1 MASDPTQR
9 FFAGFMRIHILHHA
23 GEGPIYG
30 VEIARELGRH
40 GYRVSYGTLYPVL
53 HSLEKAGLLTSRQV
67 VEGGRRRR
75 VYELT
80 DLGRRTLEELK
91 PKIRE
96 LVEEVLGTTVETH
109 EKTTRAVR
117 AQGRSA
123 VQPEGSGVGSS
134 PDGSG

>member
-1 MASDPTQR
+1 LANDPTQR

-53 HSLEKAGLLTSRQV
+53 HSLERAGLLASRQV
-67 VEGGRRRR
+67 VKNGRRRR

-96 LVEEVLGTTVETH
+96 LVEEVLGDAVEPNA
-109 EKTTRAVR
+109 RADSAA
-117 AQGRSA
+117 AQT
-123 VQPEGSGVGSS
+123 
-134 PDGSG
+134 

>member
-1 MASDPTQR
+1 MANNPTQR
-9 FFAGFMRIHILHHA
+9 FFAGFMRIHILYHA

-53 HSLEKAGLLTSRQV
+53 HSLERAGLLASRHV
-67 VEGGRRRR
+67 VKSGRRRR

-96 LVEEVLGTTVETH
+96 LVEEVLGDAAEAH
-109 EKTTRAVR
+109 GRADSDTE
-117 AQGRSA
+117 QT
-123 VQPEGSGVGSS
+123 
-134 PDGSG
+134 